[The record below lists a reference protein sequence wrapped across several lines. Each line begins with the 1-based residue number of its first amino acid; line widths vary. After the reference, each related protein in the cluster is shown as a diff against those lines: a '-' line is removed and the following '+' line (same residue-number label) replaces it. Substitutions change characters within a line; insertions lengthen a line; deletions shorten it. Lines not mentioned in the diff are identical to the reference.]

1 MKKLL
6 LLVLICSLKFSSNVS
21 IFAQS
26 DSIIRFSDLKF
37 QNAFEKKSI
46 EDFVAYKKDTFNLFL
61 AIDESITEKDARL
74 SQVAYQRVLK
84 GLEDNNIRS
93 RKINQQ
99 IKQSYAEFHS
109 RFLKK
114 YNSNEFFPQIFLSGT
129 YNCVTGS
136 ILYSM
141 VYEYLGIPYKV
152 KASSNHVYLVANPG
166 SASIVI
172 ETTNPGFE
180 QQIFTG
186 EFKQQYVNY
195 LRSSK
200 LISEADYKSKSIEEI
215 FEEKFNEVKDA
226 EFGNLAGMQYYNKA
240 LGKYENNKIDDA
252 LSLSQKAYFF
262 YPDYQARNL
271 LYVCLLTFIDKCNF
285 DKVSDID
292 YLAQL
297 SRFEETDFN
306 TVVAIFNN
314 IINRNLQ
321 YTNKDA
327 FCDSLNLRL
336 TSELSDKKLISEINF
351 NYNMQ
356 MSYRYLNSD
365 KVEKYVA
372 SALSIKS
379 NHHDA
384 QVIMENHLRKK
395 LYSITEPD
403 VLLDTISQMEKR
415 YTLEIVTSALQEH
428 KLRAYLEKADEL
440 FTSRKAAEG
449 NKYLLEFEKNCVPP
463 VTSKLLISSIESAY
477 DAAASYYNDY
487 KGDKATSKS
496 YFRRGLKY
504 APNSWYLQSALQR

>member
-6 LLVLICSLKFSSNVS
+6 VLILMCSVKLSYNVS
-21 IFAQS
+21 VLAQS

-37 QNAFEKKSI
+37 QNDFEKKAV
-46 EDFVAYKKDTFNLFL
+46 EDFVKYKKDTFNLFFS
-61 AIDESITEKDARL
+61 IDENITEKDARL

-84 GLEDNNIRS
+84 ELENSKIRS

-99 IKQSYAEFHS
+99 IKSSYSEFHS

-114 YNSNEFFPQIFLSGT
+114 YNSNEYFPQIFLSGT

-136 ILYSM
+136 MLYAM
-141 VYEYLGIPYKV
+141 VFEYLGIPYKV

-166 SASIVI
+166 SSSVVV

-200 LISEADYKSKSIEEI
+200 LISDAESKSKSVEEI

-226 EFGNLAGMQYYNKA
+226 EFCNLAGMQYYNKA
-240 LGKYENNKIDDA
+240 LSKYQNNKIDDA
-252 LSLSQKAYFF
+252 LVLSQKAFFF
-262 YPDYQARNL
+262 YPEYQARNL
-271 LYVCLLTFIDKCNF
+271 LYVCLFTFIDKCSFN
-285 DKVSDID
+285 KVSDID

-297 SRFEETDFN
+297 SRFEETDIN

-314 IINRNLQ
+314 IIERNLQ

-336 TSELSDKKLISEINF
+336 ISELSDKKLIDEINF

-356 MSYRYLNSD
+356 MSYRYQNSE
-365 KVEKYVA
+365 KVEKYIA
-372 SALSIKS
+372 RALSIKD

-384 QVIMENHLRKK
+384 QIIMENHLRRK
-395 LYSITEPD
+395 LYSITEAD

-415 YTLEIVTSALQEH
+415 YTLEIVTSALQEN
-428 KLRAYLEKADEL
+428 KLRAYLEKADDL
-440 FTSRKAAEG
+440 FTSRKATEG
-449 NKYLLEFEKNCVPP
+449 NKYLLEFEKACVPP
-463 VTSKLLISSIESAY
+463 VTSKLLISSVESAY
-477 DAAASYYNDY
+477 DAAASYYTDY

-496 YFRRGLKY
+496 YIRRGIKY
-504 APNSWYLQSALQR
+504 APNSRYLQSALQR